1 MHCHNELTAE
11 MIKKTFFSSN
21 IPAEKRQTITGYF
34 GRSVM
39 FDGTEKGG
47 VETKGDL
54 GVGKLTWSK

>member
-1 MHCHNELTAE
+1 
-11 MIKKTFFSSN
+11 MIKKNFSSSN
-21 IPAEKRQTITGYF
+21 ILAEKRQTITGHF
-34 GRSVM
+34 GRPDM